1 MRKATVKTG
10 ITVIT
15 TAIITITVVT
25 FCHEWLARLFFLTH
39 ESEMRLIVI
48 GLFWGGLSGGLGAV
62 ITVAGI
68 FRASGGREVRILPV
82 LLFLA
87 MAVIL
92 FFVLFY
98 STLEHPAP
106 PPSRRDR
113 YHLICRHTLQIIN
126 GRYLRMNC

>member
-1 MRKATVKTG
+1 MRKTTVKTG
-10 ITVIT
+10 LTVIT
-15 TAIITITVVT
+15 AGIITVTVVT
-25 FCHEWLARLFFLTH
+25 FCHEWLARLFFLPH

-48 GLFWGGLSGGLGAV
+48 GLFWGGLFGGLGAV
-62 ITVAGI
+62 ITVAGF

-87 MAVIL
+87 VAVIL

-106 PPSRRDR
+106 PR
-113 YHLICRHTLQIIN
+113 
-126 GRYLRMNC
+126 LRPGETVTI